1 LIFTDEASFRQDST
15 LHATW
20 SRVGCPPEVPVTG
33 QRKSVKIF
41 GAIELCKA
49 RFHYRQDTVFN
60 ASTYFAFLEQLAR
73 SYRRQ
78 GAVLIQDNATYHKD
92 GDVWAWFD
100 ANRRWLEVHQL
111 PPYSPELNPTERL
124 WRYTRQ
130 TGTHNRYFPDEKE
143 LTGTLSRVFGEM
155 QTYPELIRP
164 HLQSFL

>member
-20 SRVGCPPEVPVTG
+20 SRIGCPPEVPVTG

-41 GAIELCKA
+41 GAIELWKA

-78 GAVLIQDNATYHKD
+78 GAVLIQDKWQDFRNVELPRQDRIPLMFLSK
-92 GDVWAWFD
+92 
-100 ANRRWLEVHQL
+100 QL
-111 PPYSPELNPTERL
+111 HISN
-124 WRYTRQ
+124 
-130 TGTHNRYFPDEKE
+130 
-143 LTGTLSRVFGEM
+143 
-155 QTYPELIRP
+155 
-164 HLQSFL
+164 